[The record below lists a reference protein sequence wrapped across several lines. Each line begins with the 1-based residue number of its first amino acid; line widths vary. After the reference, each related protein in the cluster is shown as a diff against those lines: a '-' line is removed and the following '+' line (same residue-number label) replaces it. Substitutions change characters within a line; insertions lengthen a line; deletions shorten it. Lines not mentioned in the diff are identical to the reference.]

1 MPFTSRS
8 QLRTC
13 YKSNKKNWD
22 CNEFLDATPSVCCLP
37 ERKGQPMK
45 HRCLKKGERVKSK
58 IQTGP
63 RGGRFF
69 TIQEKDKQGVICTVK
84 VYV

>member
-1 MPFTSRS
+1 
-8 QLRTC
+8 
-13 YKSNKKNWD
+13 
-22 CNEFLDATPSVCCLP
+22 
-37 ERKGQPMK
+37 MK